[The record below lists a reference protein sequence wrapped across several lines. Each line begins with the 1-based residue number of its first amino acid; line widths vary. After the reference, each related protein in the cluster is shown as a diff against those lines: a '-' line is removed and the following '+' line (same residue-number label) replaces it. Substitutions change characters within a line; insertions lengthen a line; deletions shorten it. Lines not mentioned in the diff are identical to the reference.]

1 MADFFQQMIDR
12 ISEQE
17 RKKRMHEQMT
27 LGQLIEQLEKMNPE
41 SGVICSTDTS
51 MVFTTFDSYRG
62 YYDDLAL
69 GYIAK
74 DYYEENKDDEI
85 HTVKDFL
92 EEAKRC
98 LGKTFYGWKG
108 GKFIMDKDTPLW
120 VANNGH
126 TSNFVIDH
134 IEESCGS
141 CFVYLDIKQH

>member
-1 MADFFQQMIDR
+1 MVGFFQQMIDQ

-17 RKKRMHEQMT
+17 RKQRMREQMT

-62 YYDDLAL
+62 YYEDLAL
-69 GYIAK
+69 GYVAK
-74 DYYEENKDDEI
+74 DYYEEKKDGEI

-92 EEAKRC
+92 EEAKSC
-98 LGKTFYGWKG
+98 LNKKFYGWKG
-108 GKFIMDKDTPLW
+108 GEFVMDADTPLW
-120 VANNGH
+120 VANSGH
-126 TSNFVIDH
+126 TSNFIIGH
-134 IEESCGS
+134 IEESSNS

>member
-1 MADFFQQMIDR
+1 MDYLQQMVNNIT
-12 ISEQE
+12 EQA
-17 RKKRMHEQMT
+17 RKQREQEQMT
-27 LGQLIEQLEKMNPE
+27 LGQLIEQLEKMSSD

-74 DYYEENKDDEI
+74 DYYEEKKDDEI

-92 EEAKRC
+92 AEAKSC

-108 GKFIMDKDTPLW
+108 GKFIMDKNTPLW
-120 VANNGH
+120 VANSGH
-126 TSNFVIDH
+126 TSNFVIDR

-141 CFVYLDIKQH
+141 CFVYLGIKKD

>member
-51 MVFTTFDSYRG
+51 MVFTSFDSYRG

-69 GYIAK
+69 GYITK
-74 DYYEENKDDEI
+74 DYHENDEI

-92 EEAKRC
+92 EEAKSC

-108 GKFIMDKDTPLW
+108 GKFVMDANTPLW
-120 VANNGH
+120 VANSGH
-126 TSNFVIDH
+126 TSDFVIDR
-134 IEESCGS
+134 IEEHCGS
-141 CFVYLDIKQH
+141 CFVYLGIKQH